1 MRVMQNRR
9 SLISLNHQYGIGIVE
24 VMVTIVITTI
34 GLLGLSA
41 LQLQASKATQD
52 SGGRSQALWIVD
64 DLVNRIRANE
74 AAAANYNTNGK
85 YTCSTPTKMCSAY
98 HDGSSRVAAVAC
110 TNSEMATFD
119 LWELACANRAS
130 VSGSD
135 FTKSNAADFIPNP
148 ELNVAHDASTNRVTI
163 SLTWD
168 VRTQG
173 VNSDGDTIYVDTAS
187 TGKSVNS
194 SVTRTATHEVEF
206 QL

>member
-1 MRVMQNRR
+1 MRIMQNTR
-9 SLISLNHQYGIGIVE
+9 SLDSLNRQYGIGIVE

-74 AAAANYNTNGK
+74 AAVTSYDTNGE
-85 YTCSTPTKMCSAY
+85 YACSTPAKMCSAY
-98 HDGSSRVAAVAC
+98 HNGSSRVAAVAC
-110 TNSEMATFD
+110 TNSEMAAFD
-119 LWELACANRAS
+119 LWELACANRAT
-130 VSGSD
+130 VSDSD
-135 FTKSNAADFIPNP
+135 FTKSSAADFIPNP
-148 ELNVAHDASTNRVTI
+148 KLGVAHDANTNRVTI

-173 VNSDGDTIYVDTAS
+173 VNSNGDTIYVDNAN
-187 TGKSVNS
+187 TGKNVNN